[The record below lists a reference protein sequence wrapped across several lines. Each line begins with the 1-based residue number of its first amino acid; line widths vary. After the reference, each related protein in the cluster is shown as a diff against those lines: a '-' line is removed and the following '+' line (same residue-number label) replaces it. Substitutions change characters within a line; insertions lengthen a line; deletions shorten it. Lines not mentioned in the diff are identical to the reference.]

1 MYTITTF
8 SNRIYENENTIFD
21 NHKLNIDNTIVNF
34 NKYLFSIYNL
44 VFLELKNKQ
53 KYDAILNG
61 LSLHKFVKQKCEV
74 NDYYA
79 NSLIQ
84 LAKGKLDAQIKL
96 NKEYIE
102 QKQQSLKEV
111 NNKITTI
118 SKKLD
123 NYCLL
128 RTNLHTY
135 QQELKLGKQPKI
147 KVKGITN
154 LSFKGNI
161 VEVRYFKKKQLL
173 VDKYGIYQFEYE
185 YLNKKIKYLKNRLGK
200 FKYRQHILEN
210 KISTLQN
217 IKPIIFGGK
226 KLLSSYCKET
236 NVKLK
241 QQLKNKLLHKKYRE
255 FTISGR
261 KDAGYGNFVFKTTY
275 LPNHTFQINITLM
288 DGTNFT
294 LTDIKFPYKTE
305 EFISI
310 LKEQSAICF
319 GITKKTDGENKTY
332 YQIKVSFDLSKTKQ
346 VNTDINTGIVG
357 MDFNYGHLDISDIDE
372 KGNMIHN
379 FTIYY
384 NTNGSSKENEIALRK
399 ALHQVGEYV
408 NSKHKILVVE
418 KLDTKKSKQKANRD
432 KKKQKSLNKIL
443 HNFSYA
449 TYLQA
454 IHYIGLYY
462 LFEVKEINPA
472 YTSIIG
478 KYKYANKMK
487 LSTHI
492 AASYVIARRG
502 LHFKEKLL
510 KEQQHLIP
518 ETMANNHHWSKW
530 NYLNKIYK
538 AK

>member
-8 SNRIYENENTIFD
+8 SNRIYENENNIF
-21 NHKLNIDNTIVNF
+21 NTYKLNIDDTINKF
-34 NKYLFSIYNL
+34 NQYLFSIYNL
-44 VFLELKNKQ
+44 VFLEIKDKQ
-53 KYDAILNG
+53 KYDNILNG
-61 LSLHKFVKQKCEV
+61 LSLHKFVKQHYGL

-84 LAKGKLDAQIKL
+84 LAKGKLDSQIKL

-102 QKQQSLKEV
+102 QKQQSLKEI
-111 NNKITTI
+111 NNKINDI

-123 NYCLL
+123 NYILL
-128 RTNLHTY
+128 RENLHIY
-135 QQELKLGKQPKI
+135 QKELKLGKSPKI

-154 LSFKGNI
+154 LSFKNNK
-161 VEVRYFKKKQLL
+161 VEVRYFKNKQLV
-173 VDKYGIYQFEYE
+173 VDMYSIYQFEYE
-185 YLNKKIKYLKNRLGK
+185 YLNKKINYLKNRLGK
-200 FKYRQHILEN
+200 FKYRKHILEE
-210 KISTLQN
+210 KISNLQN
-217 IKPIIFGGK
+217 IKPIIFGSK
-226 KLLSSYCKET
+226 KLVSQYCKET
-236 NVKLK
+236 NIKLKNKLK
-241 QQLKNKLLHKKYRE
+241 QQLLNKKYKE
-255 FTISGR
+255 FSISGR
-261 KDAGYGNFVFKTTY
+261 KDASYGNFVFKTTY
-275 LPNHTFQINITLM
+275 LPNNTFQINITLM

-294 LTDIKFPYKTE
+294 LNNINFPYKGE
-305 EFISI
+305 ELVSI
-310 LKEQSAICF
+310 LKEKSSVCF
-319 GITKKTDGENKTY
+319 GITKNIDGENKTY

-346 VNTDINTGIVG
+346 VNTDISTGIVG

-372 KGNMIHN
+372 KGNMIKN

-384 NTNGSSKENEIALRK
+384 KVDGSSKQNEISLRK

-408 NSKHKILVVE
+408 NKQHKILVVE
-418 KLDTKKSKQKANRD
+418 KLDTKKSKQKANKD

-462 LFEVKEINPA
+462 LFEVREVNPA

-487 LSTHI
+487 LNTHI

-502 LHFKEKLL
+502 LKFKEKLL
-510 KEQQHLIP
+510 KEQQQYIP
-518 ETMANNHHWSKW
+518 KNMVNNHHWSTW
-530 NYLNKIYK
+530 NYLNKKIYK
-538 AK
+538 